1 MADDILITRK
11 VLVENNNDPVNQY
24 LLANGLAKEGDYVDR
39 LLLENGD
46 LDMVRDINRIKQHI
60 VSGLYLLIGDWVLD
74 NSQGVSYWTGMR
86 AYPEILSAQIKR
98 AINTV
103 DGVDTVLK
111 YNFNITK
118 NNTFVITAT
127 VKVGNTEIAI
137 NEEINPTQIG
147 VTA

>member
-1 MADDILITRK
+1 MADDVKITRD
-11 VLVENNNDPVNQY
+11 VYVEDNDDPVNQY
-24 LLANGLAKEGDYVDR
+24 LLSNGLAKEGDKVPR

-46 LDMVRDINRIKQHI
+46 LVLVRDLNRIKQHI
-60 VSGLYLLIGDWVLD
+60 ITGLYLLAGDWVLD

-111 YNFNITK
+111 YNFRITED
-118 NNTFVITAT
+118 NTYLITAT
-127 VKVGNTEIAI
+127 VKVGNSEIAI
-137 NEEINPTQIG
+137 NEEINPQTLGIN
-147 VTA
+147 A

>member
-1 MADDILITRK
+1 MADDILLTRK
-11 VLVENNNDPVNQY
+11 VLVEDNDDPVNQY
-24 LLANGLAKEGDYVDR
+24 LLTNGLAKVGDTVNR
-39 LLLENGD
+39 LLLDNGD
-46 LDMVRDINRIKQHI
+46 LSLVMEINRIKQHI
-60 VSGLYLLIGDWVLD
+60 ISGLYLLIGDWVLD
-74 NSQGVSYWTGMR
+74 QGQGVSYFTGMR

-118 NNTFVITAT
+118 DNIFQVRAT
-127 VKVGNTEIAI
+127 VKVGNTEIAV

-147 VTA
+147 VSE

>member
-1 MADDILITRK
+1 MADDIQITRK
-11 VLVENNNDPVNQY
+11 VYVENNSDPVNQY
-24 LLANGLAKEGDYVDR
+24 LLSNGLAKEGDPVDR

-46 LDMVRDINRIKQHI
+46 FSKVMDINRIKQHI
-60 VSGLYLLIGDWVLD
+60 ISGLYLLAGDWVLD

-111 YNFNITK
+111 YNFRITE
-118 NNTFVITAT
+118 NNTYLITAT
-127 VKVGNTEIAI
+127 VKVGNSEIAI
-137 NEEINPTQIG
+137 NEEINPSTLGIN
-147 VTA
+147 A

>member
-1 MADDILITRK
+1 MADDVKITRNIY
-11 VLVENNNDPVNQY
+11 VEDNNDPVNQY
-24 LLANGLAKEGDYVDR
+24 LLSNGLAKEGDKVAR

-46 LDMVRDINRIKQHI
+46 FEITRDINRIKQHI
-60 VSGLYLLIGDWVLD
+60 ISGLYLLAGDWVLD
-74 NSQGVSYWTGMR
+74 SSQGVSYWTGMR
-86 AYPEILSAQIKR
+86 AYPEILSAQIRR

-118 NNTFVITAT
+118 DNTFVVTAT

>member
-1 MADDILITRK
+1 MADDVKITRD
-11 VLVENNNDPVNQY
+11 VYVEDNDDPVNQY
-24 LLANGLAKEGDYVDR
+24 LLSNGLAREGDKVPR

-46 LDMVRDINRIKQHI
+46 LVLVRDLNRIKQHI
-60 VSGLYLLIGDWVLD
+60 ITGLYLLAGDWVLD

-111 YNFNITK
+111 YNFRITEDNIYL
-118 NNTFVITAT
+118 ITAT
-127 VKVGNTEIAI
+127 VKVGNSEISI
-137 NEEINPTQIG
+137 NEEINPSTLG
-147 VTA
+147 VS

>member
-1 MADDILITRK
+1 MADDVKITRDIY
-11 VLVENNNDPVNQY
+11 VEDNDDPVNQY
-24 LLANGLAKEGDYVDR
+24 LLSNGLAKEGDKVPR

-46 LDMVRDINRIKQHI
+46 LVLIRDLNRIKQHI
-60 VSGLYLLIGDWVLD
+60 ITGLYILAGDWVLD

-111 YNFNITK
+111 YNFRITED
-118 NNTFVITAT
+118 NTYLITAT
-127 VKVGNTEIAI
+127 VKVGNSEIVI
-137 NEEINPTQIG
+137 NEEINPSTLG
-147 VTA
+147 VS

>member
-1 MADDILITRK
+1 MY
-11 VLVENNNDPVNQY
+11 VNQY
-24 LLANGLAKEGDYVDR
+24 LLSNGLAREGDKVPR

-46 LDMVRDINRIKQHI
+46 LVLVRDLNRIKQHI
-60 VSGLYLLIGDWVLD
+60 ITGLYLLAGDWVLD

-111 YNFNITK
+111 YNFRITED
-118 NNTFVITAT
+118 NTYLITAT
-127 VKVGNTEIAI
+127 VKVGNSEIMI
-137 NEEINPTQIG
+137 NEDINPMQLG